1 MEIDKSKIK
10 QSLTSFGFEPANL
23 SLINNLES
31 KPKLTA
37 HFDFIQDN
45 PFEISSELEHLR
57 VVSTFSLGD
66 KSVLL
71 LRHLETSSKNWKRN
85 FETIV
90 KEVFSERGKF
100 DFVINEKQSI
110 HNKLLVWPKERW
122 RNLSFSIVSDYLAL
136 KEEDLNQEEVTHHML
151 RAITRIL
158 SLIISLVDERTY
170 IDKFYKELT
179 ANDLGKTG
187 SHQVGIAIPKD
198 KHLFFGLL
206 DETRL
211 NPDVRLDFFDKQN
224 NKRYKLRF
232 IYYNNKLHGG
242 TRNEYRLSWAREFLQ
257 ENNPS
262 VGDVIIFERKFIE
275 GKNKF
280 LISLVRK
287 EAINLAL
294 EKEMEITNE
303 FWLDPSEIS
312 GQESVKEGEK
322 LRIEVNKYERSR
334 KNRLMALAFHGYDCS
349 VCNLNFVKKY
359 GEIGND
365 FIHIH
370 HTVPISKLKS
380 NYQLNIEKDLI
391 PVCPNCHAMLHK
403 GDQMINRPFTVK
415 ELKKRM
421 LTDA

>member
-1 MEIDKSKIK
+1 MAIDQSKIK
-10 QSLTSFGFEPANL
+10 QSLTSFGFKPANL
-23 SLINNLES
+23 SVINNLEA

-37 HFDFIQDN
+37 FFDFIRNN
-45 PFEISSELEHLR
+45 PFKISSELEHLR
-57 VVSTFSLGD
+57 TVTTFSLGD

-71 LRHLETSSKNWKRN
+71 LRHLETSSKSWKKN
-85 FETIV
+85 FEAIV
-90 KEVFSERGKF
+90 KEVFLERGKF
-100 DFVINEKQSI
+100 ELIINEKQSI
-110 HNKLLVWPKERW
+110 HKKEVVWPKENW

-136 KEEDLNQEEVTHHML
+136 KEEDLNQQEVSHQML

-170 IDKFYKELT
+170 IDKFFKELT

-206 DETRL
+206 DETKL
-211 NPDVRLDFFDKQN
+211 NPDVKLDFLDKQN
-224 NKRYKLRF
+224 NKRHKLRF
-232 IYYNNKLHGG
+232 VYYNNKFHGG
-242 TRNEYRLSWAREFLQ
+242 TRNEYRLLWAREFLQ

-262 VGDVIIFERKFIE
+262 VGDVIIFERKSIE
-275 GKNKF
+275 GENKF
-280 LISLVRK
+280 LISLAKK

-303 FWLDPSEIS
+303 FWLDPSEDS

-322 LRIEVNKYERSR
+322 LRIEVNKYERSQ

-349 VCNLNFVKKY
+349 VCGLNFVKKY

-370 HTVPISKLKS
+370 HTVPISKLKL

-403 GDQMINRPFTVK
+403 GDHMINRPFTVK